1 MSHPRDLEDDET
13 AEAIKAL
20 ESGTF
25 KGPYHL
31 PSFNLAVV
39 KCYTCGEIKKVKGA
53 TAAKTKPIPLCEDCA
68 RRFVK

>member
-1 MSHPRDLEDDET
+1 MSHPRDRLDDEM
-13 AEAIKAL
+13 ARAIEAL
-20 ESGTF
+20 NDGF
-25 KGPYHL
+25 KGAYHL